1 MLETLQLKVRKVEH
15 SRVHE
20 VDFSE
25 IPFGKIY
32 SDHMVVADYAGKEWK
47 NFLILPYDHLKLMP
61 GTSGL
66 HYGQSIFEGLK
77 GYKNQSGDIL
87 VFRPYENLK
96 RMNISAKRM
105 CMPEIPEEIFIGG
118 IKELLNIDRNWVP
131 PSKEISLYI
140 RPLMFATDEYIGIKT
155 SESYKFL
162 IMTLPV
168 GAYYSTSVKVK
179 VETEYARAC
188 AGGTGFAKAAGN
200 YAGSLFP
207 AKLAQEQGYHQLV
220 WTDAKEHKYIEE
232 AGTMNLMFVIDNVLV
247 TPETRDTILKGIT
260 RDSVMTIARDWGM
273 KVEERRIQ
281 VDEVIEGIKN
291 HTLTEAFGTGTAAT
305 IAPIELI
312 SYKGVDYQLPGEQ
325 ARIFSKKLFD
335 YLENYKR
342 GRVEDKFKWMF
353 RV

>member
-25 IPFGKIY
+25 IPFGKVY
-32 SDHMVVADYAGKEWK
+32 SDHMVVADYANKEWK

-105 CMPEIPEEIFIGG
+105 CMPEIPEELFIGG

-168 GAYYSTSVKVK
+168 GAYYSTPVKVI
-179 VETEYARAC
+179 VETEFARAC
-188 AGGTGFAKAAGN
+188 EGGTGFAKAAGN

-207 AKLAQEQGYHQLV
+207 AKLAQEQGYHQLI

-232 AGTMNLMFVIDNVLV
+232 AGTMNLMFVINNVLV
-247 TPETRDTILKGIT
+247 TPDTRDTILKGIT
-260 RDSVMTIARDWGM
+260 RDSVITIARDWGM

-305 IAPIELI
+305 IAPLELI
-312 SYKGVDYQLPGEQ
+312 SYKGIDYPMPGEQ
-325 ARIFSKKLFD
+325 DRIFSKKLFD

-342 GRVEDKFKWMF
+342 GRVEDKFNWMF